1 MNVRKVVVAALAV
14 ILVAGAGAGAWVLTA
29 GARRGA
35 AVAARVNGDVIYWS
49 QVDAEVARAAA
60 QFGLDPNNKEFDKQR
75 GEITKTVV
83 DQLITQRLIMQE
95 ARRRNLVA
103 SDKDVDAQIETI
115 RKRFPNETDFTSA
128 LARNGLTLTALRELI
143 RIQLSQR
150 QVADTVAQGTVT
162 DEEVRK
168 QFDSNRSAYDK
179 PAQIKVSHI
188 LFRIT
193 EKGQESIAAAKAK
206 IAQSK
211 LADGAK
217 FEDIAKQSSEDP
229 GSAERGGDLG
239 FVSKGTLVKEFEE
252 AAWALKPGETS
263 GPVRTQYGLHIIRVY
278 EVKPAEQAQF
288 DKVKGEIRQQLLTSK
303 REKAFEAW
311 LEEQRKA
318 AKIEKFERS

>member
-1 MNVRKVVVAALAV
+1 MNVRKVIVAALAV
-14 ILVAGAGAGAWVLTA
+14 ILIAGAGAGAWVLTT

-75 GEITKTVV
+75 AEITKTVV
-83 DQLITQRLIMQE
+83 DQLITQQLIMQE

-206 IAQSK
+206 IAQAK
-211 LADGAK
+211 LTDGAK

-318 AKIEKFERS
+318 AKIEKFDRR